1 MSNRGSDRRQAERR
15 KSGERRNQSMPVE
28 RDQRSG
34 EVRRNADRR
43 IGIDRRDS

>member
-1 MSNRGSDRRQAERR
+1 
-15 KSGERRNQSMPVE
+15 MPVE